1 MLFIKRVTLKELAA
15 MANVSVS
22 AVSLILNNKP
32 ARISKEKIEEV
43 KRIARELNYRPNHLA
58 ASLSG
63 RATRTIGILIPDISN
78 PFFAEIVKAL
88 DYRLREKGYYTIIAN
103 GGNIESEKYHINQ
116 FIERQVDGLL
126 LCISNDGF
134 NHLEE
139 IVQHVN
145 WIDRP
150 TIIIDRF
157 LPGCNKLQICFDNIA
172 GGKIATEYLI
182 KKGCTRLACLTGD
195 VSTYTSQQRLEGFQ
209 QALREHG
216 LPLEEMLIFNGDYSA
231 QSGYKIGSEQPSLWE
246 AEGIFCFNDM
256 MTFGLKKAFFE
267 RYKNRKLPLIVG
279 YDNLKINEF
288 LPAPIPSIEQDVQE
302 LVTKAC
308 EMLFGL
314 LNGEKVDQPELLQP
328 KFKCKK

>member
-1 MLFIKRVTLKELAA
+1 